1 MRFKTHLELRE
12 ASDEGRYDEYIEKSS
27 LKTRLEIMDSRKD
40 VYPLSKTPD
49 PDRVKKMGEKYN
61 LYINIL
67 NMSLGQFIMLEAEL
81 KSEQTRD
88 DLIARLV
95 IRPKTEKDYSNDN
108 PEEEDRILNEILEE
122 DVRDIHSVISSMML
136 NRDFILFT
144 KFNGVIYNKVE
155 EEEEEEEE
163 DEEDENNDL
172 IDDQA
177 FNDQWFWYR
186 IVRQL
191 AKEDIT
197 RFDEIY
203 EIKMSVAMV
212 ELSFLSQKAILD
224 NARARAEESRQKA
237 AIRR

>member
-1 MRFKTHLELRE
+1 
-12 ASDEGRYDEYIEKSS
+12 
-27 LKTRLEIMDSRKD
+27 MDSRKD
-40 VYPLSKTPD
+40 VYPLSKTPE

-81 KSEQTRD
+81 KSDQTRD
-88 DLIARLV
+88 DLVARLV
-95 IRPKTEKDYSNDN
+95 IRTKTEKDYSNDN

-163 DEEDENNDL
+163 EEDENNDL

-212 ELSFLSQKAILD
+212 ELSFLSQKAILE
-224 NARARAEESRQKA
+224 NARARAEESRQRA

>member
-1 MRFKTHLELRE
+1 MRFKTHLELRK

-40 VYPLSKTPD
+40 VYPLSKTPE

-81 KSEQTRD
+81 KSDQTRD
-88 DLIARLV
+88 DLVARLV

-163 DEEDENNDL
+163 EEDENNDL

-212 ELSFLSQKAILD
+212 ELSFLSQKAILE
-224 NARARAEESRQKA
+224 NARARAEESRQRA

>member
-40 VYPLSKTPD
+40 VYPLSKTPE

-61 LYINIL
+61 LYTNIL
-67 NMSLGQFIMLEAEL
+67 NMSLGQFIMLEGEL
-81 KSEQTRD
+81 KSDQTRD
-88 DLIARLV
+88 DLVARLV

-163 DEEDENNDL
+163 EEDENNDL

-212 ELSFLSQKAILD
+212 ELSFLSQKAILE
-224 NARARAEESRQKA
+224 NARARAEESRQRA